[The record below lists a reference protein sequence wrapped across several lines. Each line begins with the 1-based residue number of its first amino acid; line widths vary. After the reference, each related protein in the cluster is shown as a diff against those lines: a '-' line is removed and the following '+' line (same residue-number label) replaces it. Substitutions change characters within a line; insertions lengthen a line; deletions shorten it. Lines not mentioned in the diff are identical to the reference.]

1 MMVEGIWEVVK
12 VRHSPACFCPG
23 QVGVEPCQ
31 HSCGCETIIQ
41 KVRIQGYEM
50 HSAPIEGVVTASI
63 GYGNR
68 IAGDRVDGQIC
79 RGILNFV
86 IMIARSRKKRHG
98 CH

>member
-1 MMVEGIWEVVK
+1 MNI
-12 VRHSPACFCPG
+12 
-23 QVGVEPCQ
+23 
-31 HSCGCETIIQ
+31 
-41 KVRIQGYEM
+41 
-50 HSAPIEGVVTASI
+50 APIEGVVTASI